1 MYESSSLTTIREA
14 ATRRRTVLVTWA
26 FWADSFFYE
35 PTFAIGTVPTAQN
48 VDAQVDSTIK
58 SLHTTAQMGGINLF
72 DVTNYQVYG
81 APSFG
86 CIVYFELLFDI
97 KQTGNT
103 EPQKGLQSA
112 D

>member
-1 MYESSSLTTIREA
+1 M
-14 ATRRRTVLVTWA
+14 
-26 FWADSFFYE
+26 
-35 PTFAIGTVPTAQN
+35 PTAQN

-86 CIVYFELLFDI
+86 RIVYFELLFDI
-97 KQTGNT
+97 KQTGST